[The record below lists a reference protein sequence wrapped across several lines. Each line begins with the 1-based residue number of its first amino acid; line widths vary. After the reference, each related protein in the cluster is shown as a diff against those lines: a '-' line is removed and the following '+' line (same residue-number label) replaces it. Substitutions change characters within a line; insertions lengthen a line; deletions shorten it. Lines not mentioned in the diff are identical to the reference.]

1 MTYVYRVF
9 TGHHKNNNTKTDYK
23 NETAHDFYLKLNER
37 SKSRTKKDV
46 VYLGQPI
53 ASTYMREKNRQNAGL
68 PLAVYEGLR
77 APIGC

>member
-1 MTYVYRVF
+1 VF
-9 TGHHKNNNTKTDYK
+9 TGHHKNNNTKTDYN
-23 NETAHDFYLKLNER
+23 NETPHDFYLKLNER

-46 VYLGQPI
+46 QPI
-53 ASTYMREKNRQNAGL
+53 ASTYMRERNRQNAGL